1 MEAKL
6 DLRVRKTYLALTRA
20 LLDMMEEMRFEDIRV
35 SELCDRAMVR
45 KSTFYKHFA
54 DKYELLTFTVRQ
66 MQSQLNSQLA
76 EECREANVVEYYT
89 RLAELVLK
97 RLSENGALV
106 ESTLRSNSF
115 PLIMSILSDQIM
127 LDIRGKLKEDAIRG
141 ERLPVSSEMM
151 AAFFVGG
158 VMEMLRCWLQ
168 KGRRLD
174 DRELIEQFRTMLNL
188 FYSAASVK
196 E

>member
-1 MEAKL
+1 MEEKL
-6 DLRVRKTYLALTRA
+6 DLRVRKTYLALTQA
-20 LLDMMEEMRFEDIRV
+20 LLAMMEEMRFEDIRV

-76 EECREANVVEYYT
+76 AEFREGNVVEYYT

-97 RLSENGALV
+97 RMSENGALV

-115 PLIMSILSDQIM
+115 PLILSILSDQII
-127 LDIRGKLKEDAIRG
+127 LDIRGKLKEDALKG
-141 ERLPVSSEMM
+141 ERLPVPPEMM

-174 DRELIEQFRTMLNL
+174 EKELIEQFRTMLDL

>member
-6 DLRVRKTYLALTRA
+6 DLRVRKTYLALTQA

-76 EECREANVVEYYT
+76 EECREGNVVEYYT

>member
-1 MEAKL
+1 M
-6 DLRVRKTYLALTRA
+6 
-20 LLDMMEEMRFEDIRV
+20 
-35 SELCDRAMVR
+35 
-45 KSTFYKHFA
+45 
-54 DKYELLTFTVRQ
+54 
-66 MQSQLNSQLA
+66 
-76 EECREANVVEYYT
+76 VEYYT

>member
-76 EECREANVVEYYT
+76 EECREGNVVEYYT